1 MVVIWGT
8 GCNCSVIFVV
18 IFTFLRVR
26 QMRMTAVIL
35 SLFPISNRYDRPI
48 PHQFP
53 AFRLD

>member
-18 IFTFLRVR
+18 IFTFLWVR

-35 SLFPISNRYDRPI
+35 SLFPISNCYDRPI

>member
-8 GCNCSVIFVV
+8 GCNCNVTFVV

-26 QMRMTAVIL
+26 QMRITTVIL